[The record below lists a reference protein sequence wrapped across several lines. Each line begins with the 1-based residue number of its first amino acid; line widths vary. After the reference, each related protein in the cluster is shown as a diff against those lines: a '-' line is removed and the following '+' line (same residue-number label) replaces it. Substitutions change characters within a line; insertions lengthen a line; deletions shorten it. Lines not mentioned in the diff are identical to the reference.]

1 MFDFFDHLI
10 SPSSLSPSPFSIEK
24 QAIHPQKIHALI
36 AGAGTGGT
44 ITGLSRA
51 LRDSERGRWPLSE
64 EEAEREVRK
73 IVSEFD
79 KEKDLLMENE
89 TERYSGSGSGSEG
102 EGEVVER
109 SLDAQEVQ
117 LSHDQTINGN
127 SAGRGE
133 NSLKADE
140 GEDGLMNK
148 LGRGEGI
155 VVGVDPLGSILG
167 GGEVGQYVIEGIG

>member
-1 MFDFFDHLI
+1 MFDFFDYLT
-10 SPSSLSPSPFSIEK
+10 SPSLLSPLPCPIEK

-73 IVSEFD
+73 DVAEFE
-79 KEKDLLMENE
+79 KEKDLLMES
-89 TERYSGSGSGSEG
+89 ERGSGSGSEG

-109 SLDAQEVQ
+109 SLGAQDFK
-117 LSHDQTINGN
+117 SSGDQAINGTLN
-127 SAGRGE
+127 GHEE
-133 NSLKADE
+133 NSLKSDK
-140 GEDGLMNK
+140 GKDGLMNK
-148 LGRGEGI
+148 VGRGEGI

>member
-1 MFDFFDHLI
+1 
-10 SPSSLSPSPFSIEK
+10 
-24 QAIHPQKIHALI
+24 
-36 AGAGTGGT
+36 
-44 ITGLSRA
+44 
-51 LRDSERGRWPLSE
+51 LSE

-73 IVSEFD
+73 VVSEFD
-79 KEKDLLMENE
+79 KEKDLLMDNE
-89 TERYSGSGSGSEG
+89 RGSGSGSGSEG

-109 SLDAQEVQ
+109 SLGAQEVQ
-117 LSHDQTINGN
+117 SSHDQTINGN

>member
-1 MFDFFDHLI
+1 
-10 SPSSLSPSPFSIEK
+10 
-24 QAIHPQKIHALI
+24 
-36 AGAGTGGT
+36 
-44 ITGLSRA
+44 
-51 LRDSERGRWPLSE
+51 LSE

-73 IVSEFD
+73 VVSEFD
-79 KEKDLLMENE
+79 KEKNLLMENE
-89 TERYSGSGSGSEG
+89 TERYSGSGSGSGSEG

-109 SLDAQEVQ
+109 SLGAQDVQ

-127 SAGRGE
+127 SNERGE

-148 LGRGEGI
+148 LERGEGI
-155 VVGVDPLGSILG
+155 IVAVDPLGSILG

>member
-73 IVSEFD
+73 VVSEFD
-79 KEKDLLMENE
+79 KEKDLLMDNE
-89 TERYSGSGSGSEG
+89 RGSGSGSGSEG

-109 SLDAQEVQ
+109 SLGAQEVQ
-117 LSHDQTINGN
+117 SSHDQTINGN

>member
-1 MFDFFDHLI
+1 
-10 SPSSLSPSPFSIEK
+10 
-24 QAIHPQKIHALI
+24 
-36 AGAGTGGT
+36 
-44 ITGLSRA
+44 
-51 LRDSERGRWPLSE
+51 
-64 EEAEREVRK
+64 
-73 IVSEFD
+73 
-79 KEKDLLMENE
+79 MENE

-102 EGEVVER
+102 EGEVVEC
-109 SLDAQEVQ
+109 SLGAQDVKS
-117 LSHDQTINGN
+117 SHDQTINGN

-148 LGRGEGI
+148 LGKGEGI